1 MKKILS
7 FFLLIL
13 ILTGCNNNNNLKNID
28 YIYKI
33 ECDEIHYQIDVTDYS
48 NDYISIRIIAFN
60 ENNEFYPFYILS
72 NKFISYV
79 EVNSNKYS
87 ELKWN
92 KYLGAIDISNEIVI
106 KCYLTEKGQNEF
118 DLKYYVN
125 IDSSV
130 TTLMLPKM
138 EKIHYID
145 IQL

>member
-1 MKKILS
+1 MKKFLS

-13 ILTGCNNNNNLKNID
+13 ILTGCNNDNNLKNID
-28 YIYKI
+28 YIHSI

-48 NDYISIRIIAFN
+48 NDYISIKIIVFN
-60 ENNEFYPFYILS
+60 ENNEFYPFYVLS
-72 NKFISYV
+72 NEFISYV

-87 ELKWN
+87 ELKWD
-92 KYLGAIDISNEIVI
+92 KYLGEIDISNEIVI

-118 DLKYYVN
+118 NLKYYVN
-125 IDSSV
+125 IDSVV
-130 TTLMLPKM
+130 TTLILPKM